1 MTFLDHTMPEN
12 NPTYFRA
19 LSVAIIYTNREDAVE
34 CVNDAYL
41 DACQAIPLTAFAL
54 EIYHY
59 NAAVDYLT
67 SLGIDAKRL
76 MRLFVHGFSC
86 LDEQ

>member
-1 MTFLDHTMPEN
+1 M
-12 NPTYFRA
+12 
-19 LSVAIIYTNREDAVE
+19 E

-67 SLGIDAKRL
+67 SLGIDAKDLSDYSR
-76 MRLFVHGFSC
+76 RGVIEAVEVIGAPATYIRPTIAGPFVSVYHSIVD
-86 LDEQ
+86 LV